1 MPFVVDDD
9 DDGDLALVRLS
20 SDVSEIK
27 LFLPRPELNIPVR
40 PIARWR
46 PRGIARR

>member
-1 MPFVVDDD
+1 MPLAVDD

-40 PIARWR
+40 PIARGGGW
-46 PRGIARR
+46 I